1 MTAETVRLRIE
12 GMGCDGCVAAVDE
25 ALRKVPG
32 VRRVTVDLA
41 AGRAEVEV
49 EAPADTAPLLAAVE
63 RAGYDA
69 AIA

>member
-1 MTAETVRLRIE
+1 MTAEKVRLRIE

-41 AGRAEVEV
+41 AGAAEVELQP
-49 EAPADTAPLLAAVE
+49 PADTAPLLAAVDH
-63 RAGYDA
+63 AGYA
-69 AIA
+69 ASLA